1 MDRNTFIQNVIRAVG
16 ASKAE
21 REGVREYNSPTY
33 GSGVGFKNILIG
45 VTLFVAIV
53 IGFFWLFT

>member
-1 MDRNTFIQNVIRAVG
+1 MSPITFIMNVISGVG

-33 GSGVGFKNILIG
+33 GGGASFKSILFGVAVFL
-45 VTLFVAIV
+45 AIV